1 MLTSLVILSMAPGLY
16 VAQCSGFFFF
26 RLVTQPSKTEWRF
39 KMRIVSGKEVGT
51 RGKSFRKRGG
61 CIKPTR
67 GTGGPEDRS
76 FS

>member
-1 MLTSLVILSMAPGLY
+1 MLTSLVILSMALGLY
-16 VAQCSGFFFF
+16 AAQCSVFFF
-26 RLVTQPSKTEWRF
+26 RLVTQPRKTEWRF

-67 GTGGPEDRS
+67 GTGGPEHRS